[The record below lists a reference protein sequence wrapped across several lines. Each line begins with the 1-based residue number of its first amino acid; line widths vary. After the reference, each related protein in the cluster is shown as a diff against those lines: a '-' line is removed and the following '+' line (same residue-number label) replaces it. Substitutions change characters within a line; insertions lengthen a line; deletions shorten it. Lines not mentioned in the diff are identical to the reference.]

1 MLLRTASFLTHSMQ
15 HIESCQCHGRS
26 IMPRL
31 KHSAADAMFCA
42 NFIHR
47 LHTLNAWGFPSIQ
60 IYDKV
65 RPRCHLACKFLTSRT
80 KHEMLCPTLLLQP

>member
-1 MLLRTASFLTHSMQ
+1 MWHFG
-15 HIESCQCHGRS
+15 GRS

-42 NFIHR
+42 KFIHR

-65 RPRCHLACKFLTSRT
+65 RSRQ
-80 KHEMLCPTLLLQP
+80 HHVWQ

>member
-1 MLLRTASFLTHSMQ
+1 MQ
-15 HIESCQCHGRS
+15 HDLICLCCGCS

-42 NFIHR
+42 KFIHR

-65 RPRCHLACKFLTSRT
+65 GFR
-80 KHEMLCPTLLLQP
+80 LCPV